1 LAGAVKRTQSDGGG
15 LSVARFAFDPQN
27 PRARLDGARI
37 ISKLV
42 RKMDFGAVQRDGSV
56 IVAFADTDLRT
67 AHGIA
72 RRLFSVMRQTS
83 NGPRATRSDPVVTV
97 ATLLPKDSV
106 QSLLARLHADAHR
119 AAS

>member
-1 LAGAVKRTQSDGGG
+1 

-27 PRARLDGARI
+27 PRARFDGARI
-37 ISKLV
+37 ISKLM

-97 ATLLPKDSV
+97 APLLPKDSV
-106 QSLLARLHADAHR
+106 QSLLARLHADTHR